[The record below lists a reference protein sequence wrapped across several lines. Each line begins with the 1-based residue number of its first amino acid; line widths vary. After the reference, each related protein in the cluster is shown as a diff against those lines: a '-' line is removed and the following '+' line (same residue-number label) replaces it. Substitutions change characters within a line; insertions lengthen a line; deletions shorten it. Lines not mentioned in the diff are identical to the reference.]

1 MGSYR
6 PRNIALVILTS
17 ESDDTTMPSYCT
29 FLYAYKFRSTENI
42 LEKMGYLTL
51 NRTEKSSTLF
61 SRTRLIKLSIHDNY
75 ITSCIT
81 SLLFIYPFAPLACNG
96 YDSLE
101 REKKRTSL
109 KNSPKQFRI

>member
-51 NRTEKSSTLF
+51 GTEKSSTFF

-75 ITSCIT
+75 ITSYIIYK
-81 SLLFIYPFAPLACNG
+81 FIIYLSFCAFG
-96 YDSLE
+96 V
-101 REKKRTSL
+101 
-109 KNSPKQFRI
+109 